1 MLKTPKTTA
10 LAAKNR
16 RAAIGRVFAPQ
27 FIVAGVLLIAIAAYA
42 LLTPLLS
49 DADLVLTDFANA
61 GTAPGAKYLFGTDSK
76 GHDVFLRVAAGMRIS
91 LFIAIVTAVFS
102 AIVGVVLGVVAGTMG
117 GRVDRIIMRGAD
129 VTNALPHLLLGL
141 LIVSLFRGSITA
153 IIASLVLTHWVTITR
168 TVRAAVL
175 HLRSAEFV
183 EAAYLSGL
191 SRIRIMFLHVVP
203 AALGQALVGLI
214 LLIPHA
220 IWHESTLSFL
230 GVGLPPHKPSL
241 GTLLADAEGALL
253 LGHWWILVFPSFFL
267 VATTLCIAT
276 IGNHMKNRMTGQEVL
291 L

>member
-1 MLKTPKTTA
+1 MKKGPKYYSP
-10 LAAKNR
+10 
-16 RAAIGRVFAPQ
+16 RV
-27 FIVAGVLLIAIAAYA
+27 IVAVVLLMVIGLYA
-42 LLTPLLS
+42 LLAPLLS
-49 DADLVLTDFANA
+49 GADLVLTDFANSGA
-61 GTAPGAKYLFGTDSK
+61 SPGREHFFGTDSQ

-102 AIVGVVLGVVAGTMG
+102 AVVGVALGVVAGMVG

-141 LIVSLFRGSITA
+141 LIVSLFRGSIMA

-168 TVRAAVL
+168 TVRASVL
-175 HLRSAEFV
+175 HLRNAEFV
-183 EAAYLSGL
+183 EAALLSGM
-191 SRIRIMFLHVVP
+191 SRVGVLVRHVVP
-203 AALGQALVGLI
+203 AALGQSLVGLV
-214 LLIPHA
+214 LLIPHV

-267 VATTLCIAT
+267 VATTLCIAA
-276 IGNHMKNRMTGQEVL
+276 IGNHLKNRITGQEVL
-291 L
+291 V